1 MPTPVAR
8 RRLLQVASTAV
19 ATGLAGCAV
28 TDGSSRPVTVTP
40 APVPSDR
47 SPPTDTDQSQPPP
60 PPADAL
66 GFRVTVL
73 GDFGS
78 AHPARLEIAVRNE
91 GAVPLTALGTSP
103 NVLPFADDDLTG
115 TDWSGDPE
123 VLLIPDDAELVV
135 DPAGAEPAPVGEF
148 LPSSPVD
155 GCWSVPFDWPE
166 DRDATAGD
174 INAVSLAVGETR
186 RHRYGVYFIDG
197 CTTGTFSF
205 EHTFDMAVGDG
216 PIEPGLYR
224 GRLAFDLAVSDTMGP
239 LVRVRDPVIRA
250 ATPGD

>member
-1 MPTPVAR
+1 MPSVPAR
-8 RRLLQVASTAV
+8 RRFLQLASVAVT
-19 ATGLAGCAV
+19 TGLAGCVA
-28 TDGSSRPVTVTP
+28 TGGPSRPVTVTP

-47 SPPTDTDQSQPPP
+47 PPTTATDRPHPP

-66 GFRVTVL
+66 GFRVTVI
-73 GDFGS
+73 GDFDA

-103 NVLPFADDDLTG
+103 HVLPFVDDDYTG

-123 VLLIPDDAELVV
+123 LLLIPDEAELVV
-135 DPAGAEPAPVGEF
+135 DPAGAESAPVGEF
-148 LPSSPVD
+148 LPSTPAD

-166 DRDATAGD
+166 AHDTGAGG
-174 INAVSLAVGETR
+174 IHAALLAPGETR
-186 RHRYGVYFIDG
+186 RHRYGLYFTDG
-197 CTTGTFSF
+197 CASGTFSF
-205 EHTFDMAVGDG
+205 EHTFDLAAGDV

-250 ATPGD
+250 ATPTD